1 LSDTESARIASEPGA
16 PRQGTTIPLSAPVLR
31 GNEWAYVKECLDTN
45 WVSSAGPFVDRF
57 EKMAADRVGVRH
69 AVAVVNGTAALHLA
83 LLVAGVERD
92 DEVVMPALTFIA
104 PANAAR
110 YLGAWP
116 VFIDVDP
123 DYWQIDP
130 QRFADFIEGD
140 CEWRNGSLRN
150 RRTGRRVKAVVPVD
164 ILGHPCDLDPIA
176 ELARARGL
184 VVVEDATEG
193 LGALYKGRPVG
204 QRADVSCLSF
214 NGNKIVTSG
223 GGGMIATD
231 RSEWAER
238 ARYLSTQAKD
248 DPVEYV
254 HGSVGYNY
262 RLTNIQAALGVAQ
275 LEQLDEYVA
284 AKRRHADRYS
294 DALRQT
300 EGISPMAEA
309 RWAASTFWLYTVL
322 VDAVQYG
329 ADSRSLLGRLARNG
343 IQSRPLWQPL
353 NRSPA
358 LAGCPSASTPV
369 ADRIAASAL
378 SLPSSVDLTY
388 ADQDRVVATVT
399 KSA

>member
-1 LSDTESARIASEPGA
+1 MSDTESARIASEPGA
-16 PRQGTTIPLSAPVLR
+16 PRQGSTIPLSAPVLR

-57 EKMAADRVGVRH
+57 EKMAADRVGVRN

-83 LLVAGVERD
+83 LVIAGVEHD

-104 PANAAR
+104 PANAVR

-116 VFIDVDP
+116 VFVDVDP

-130 QRFADFIEGD
+130 QRFADFIDGE
-140 CEWRNGSLRN
+140 CESRNGELRN
-150 RRTGRRVKAVVPVD
+150 RRTGRRVKAVLPVD

-176 ELARARGL
+176 QLAHARGL

-193 LGALYKGRPVG
+193 LGALYKGEPIGR
-204 QRADVSCLSF
+204 RADVSCLSF

-231 RSEWAER
+231 RTDWAAR

-254 HGSVGYNY
+254 HGSIGYNY
-262 RLTNIQAALGVAQ
+262 RLTNIQAAVGVAQ
-275 LEQLDEYVA
+275 LEQLDGHVA
-284 AKRRHADRYS
+284 AKRRNAIAYS
-294 DALRQT
+294 DAFRGT
-300 EGISPMAEA
+300 AGISPMAEA
-309 RWAASTFWLYTVL
+309 PWATSTFWLYTVL
-322 VDAVQYG
+322 VDPVRYG
-329 ADSRSLLGRLARNG
+329 ADSRALLGGLARNG

-353 NRSPA
+353 NRSAA
-358 LAGCPSASTPV
+358 LAGCLSMATPV

-378 SLPSSVDLTY
+378 SLPSSVDLSP
-388 ADQDRVVATVT
+388 ADQARVIAAVKKRA
-399 KSA
+399 

>member
-1 LSDTESARIASEPGA
+1 
-16 PRQGTTIPLSAPVLR
+16 VLR

-69 AVAVVNGTAALHLA
+69 AVAVVNGTSALHLA

-104 PANAAR
+104 PANAVR

-116 VFIDVDP
+116 AFIDVDP

-130 QRFADFIEGD
+130 QRFADFVEGD

-262 RLTNIQAALGVAQ
+262 RLTNIQAAVGVAQ

-300 EGISPMAEA
+300 AGISPMAEA
-309 RWAASTFWLYTVL
+309 LWAASTFWLYTVL
-322 VDAVQYG
+322 VDPVQYG